1 MAPVPDIKR
10 IQDVCAEEGLILH
23 DLQLRQLER
32 YANILESLNMTLNL
46 VSRKETAPLLVRH
59 VFHSLLIGLFH
70 PFESGEKV
78 LDIGTGGGLPGIP
91 LAIAFPET
99 SFLLIDATGK
109 KIKACQDMIQTI
121 GLNNVLAKK
130 VRAEELK
137 GVAFDTVL
145 SRQVAPLRRL
155 CKYSERLLPPENGM
169 LICLKGGDLEKE
181 VQEAHDEEKK
191 NNGFPA
197 DITLLPIERFDKCF
211 HKKYVV
217 TACR

>member
-1 MAPVPDIKR
+1 MAPVTDIKR

-32 YANILESLNMTLNL
+32 YANLLESLNMTLNL

-181 VQEAHDEEKK
+181 VQEALDGAKK